1 MQSVN
6 ENKTRTIEWNF
17 QTSVERI
24 LEYIV
29 IYKRIH
35 SGSTF

>member
-24 LEYIV
+24 LAYIV